1 MTYRFGVANKLVDEN
16 PALAVKVSQPVR
28 GENILPLSIEEVD
41 RVASEAGR
49 WGAMIVFMADSGARP
64 AEAVALE
71 WRHVDLER
79 RTAELPGVKTEG
91 AWRTVHLT
99 SRGVE
104 AIRSMPR
111 SLLTRHVFNIDGRPI
126 SFDYFRR
133 EVWHPALVLAGLEPR
148 APYCLRHSYALHS
161 LQAGV
166 PIATLARQMGHTN
179 VSRTYQT
186 YGGWVR
192 EMGADAAALRE
203 SWAAGTN
210 AAPQEAEPG
219 S

>member
-1 MTYRFGVANKLVDEN
+1 MVYRFGLANRLVDKN
-16 PALAVKVSQPVR
+16 PAVAVKTSQPVR
-28 GENILPLSIEEVD
+28 GERILPLSIEEID
-41 RVASEAGR
+41 RVAGEVGR
-49 WGAMIVFMADSGARP
+49 WGPMIVFMADSGARP

-79 RTAELPGVKTEG
+79 RTAELPGLKTEG

-99 SRGVE
+99 CRGVE
-104 AIRSMPR
+104 ALRSMPR
-111 SLLTRHVFNIDGRPI
+111 AIATKRVFHIDGRPI

-133 EVWHPALVLAGLEPR
+133 EVWHPALELAGFETR

-166 PIATLARQMGHTN
+166 PIATLARQLGHSN

-192 EMGADAAALRE
+192 RDGR
-203 SWAAGTN
+203 
-210 AAPQEAEPG
+210 
-219 S
+219 